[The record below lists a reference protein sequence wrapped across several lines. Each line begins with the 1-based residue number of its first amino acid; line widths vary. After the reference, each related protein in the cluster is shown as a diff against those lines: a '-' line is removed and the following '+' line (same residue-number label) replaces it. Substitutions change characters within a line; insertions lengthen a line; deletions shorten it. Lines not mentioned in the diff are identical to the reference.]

1 MVRPLG
7 DEAARR
13 NHETTPRH
21 SRRARHSGFSHRA
34 PHHLSEEN
42 NGCSQSIAILLNNA
56 NCEVFGKRYIKKARL
71 RELTIKNFPW
81 TCHSK
86 IIVKLSLIQRRSN
99 AWCKIGLRMGSLRS
113 THEKGQ
119 WVSLCFGQSSR
130 PSFRGFRPFP
140 PKKGGLNS
148 EVLAEN
154 QSSSHFF
161 RCCFFIATDSNYT

>member
-13 NHETTPRH
+13 NQDTIPRH

-56 NCEVFGKRYIKKARL
+56 NCEVFGKRYIKIARL
-71 RELTIKNFPW
+71 PELTIKKFWW
-81 TCHSK
+81 TRYSK
-86 IIVKLSLIQRRSN
+86 IIVKLSLIQKRSN
-99 AWCKIGLRMGSLRS
+99 AWCKIGPWMGSLRS

-119 WVSLCFGQSSR
+119 WFSLCFGQSSCPFFRGIR
-130 PSFRGFRPFP
+130 PSSPEEERLEFRFISRRPI
-140 PKKGGLNS
+140 L
-148 EVLAEN
+148 
-154 QSSSHFF
+154 
-161 RCCFFIATDSNYT
+161 